1 MRIVR
6 TFADCRSFATG
17 STGLV
22 PTLGFIHEGH
32 LDLMSRCR
40 RENDLVISS
49 LFVNPLQFNDPADF
63 DAYPR
68 KFDRDAALMEEAGV
82 DVLFAPSVE
91 EMYPAEPVTTVVVKG
106 ITESMEGAH
115 RPGHFEGVATVV
127 TKLLAGVQ
135 PDRAYFGK
143 KDAQQLTMVTRMVG
157 DLSMP
162 VEIVPCSTVRESD
175 GLALSSRNVRLSDE
189 ARRLA
194 VGLSRGLFDAADLV
208 ASGERDGA
216 VIEQALAEQLAA
228 MAPEYVTLAD
238 RFSAEPIARL
248 DRPAFLAAA
257 VEVGG
262 IRLIDNVWLE
272 ADGSSDRG
280 WCLEETS
287 ILYGEER

>member
-6 TFADCRSFATG
+6 TFADCRSLAIG

-22 PTLGFIHEGH
+22 PTLGFVHEGH

-49 LFVNPLQFNDPADF
+49 LFVNPLQFDDPADF

-82 DVLFAPSVE
+82 DVLFAPSLE
-91 EMYPAEPVTTVVVKG
+91 EMYPAEPVTAVVVRG
-106 ITESMEGAH
+106 ITEFMEGAD

-127 TKLLAGVQ
+127 TKLLAGIQ

-162 VEIVPCSTVRESD
+162 VEIVPCSTVREAD

-208 ASGERDGA
+208 AAGERDGA
-216 VIEQALAEQLAA
+216 VIEQAVAEQLAG

-257 VEVGG
+257 LEVGG

-272 ADGSSDRG
+272 PDGSSDRG
-280 WCLEETS
+280 RCLEETS

>member
-262 IRLIDNVWLE
+262 IRLIDNGWLE

>member
-1 MRIVR
+1 MRIVE
-6 TFADCRSFATG
+6 TFAECRSLATG

-22 PTLGFIHEGH
+22 PTLGFVHEGH

-68 KFDRDAALMEEAGV
+68 KFERDARLMEGAGV
-82 DVLFAPSVE
+82 DVLFAPALE
-91 EMYPAEPVTTVVVKG
+91 EMYPVEPVTAVVVKG

-127 TKLLAGVQ
+127 TKLLAGIQ

-143 KDAQQLTMVTRMVG
+143 KDAQQLTMVARLVT
-157 DLSMP
+157 DLSLP
-162 VEIVPCSTVRESD
+162 VDIVACSTVRESD
-175 GLALSSRNVRLSDE
+175 GLALSSRNVRLSGE
-189 ARRLA
+189 ARHFAARL
-194 VGLSRGLFDAADLV
+194 SQGLFAAADLV
-208 ASGERDGA
+208 AAGERDGA
-216 VIEQALAEQLAA
+216 QIERAVANQLAERPA
-228 MAPEYVTLAD
+228 EYVTLAD
-238 RFSAEPIARL
+238 RTSAEPIVRL

-262 IRLIDNVWLE
+262 VRLIDNVWLE
-272 ADGSSDRG
+272 PDGSSDRG
-280 WCLEETS
+280 WRLQETS
-287 ILYGEER
+287 ILYGEEH